1 MLNGMRLISLSVGI
15 YITLIAI
22 YAVADFENDRQ
33 QMINDINEMVGFT
46 STYIGK
52 SRLDSKVMAAMEKVP
67 RHEFVPK
74 SIRSMAYLNRPL
86 PIGNGQTISQPYIVA
101 LMTDLA
107 ELTEDSIVLEIGTG
121 SGYQAAVL
129 AELVKHVY
137 TIEIIEELGKR
148 AERDLQRL
156 GYTNISVKIGDG
168 YHGWPAHAP
177 FDVILVTAAP
187 ENVPS
192 ALIKQLK
199 AGGKLIIPVGR
210 QSSNQSLIVI
220 EKDLNGDI
228 QQRDILP
235 VGFVPLTGDH

>member
-1 MLNGMRLISLSVGI
+1 
-15 YITLIAI
+15 
-22 YAVADFENDRQ
+22 
-33 QMINDINEMVGFT
+33 
-46 STYIGK
+46 
-52 SRLDSKVMAAMEKVP
+52 MA
-67 RHEFVPK
+67 HEPASHDNHHLFSHLYWYSPDVVN
-74 SIRSMAYLNRPL
+74 LFL
-86 PIGNGQTISQPYIVA
+86 
-101 LMTDLA
+101 
-107 ELTEDSIVLEIGTG
+107 LEIGTG

-148 AERDLQRL
+148 AEKDLQRL

-192 ALIKQLK
+192 ALIEQLK

-210 QSSNQSLIVI
+210 QSSSQSLIVI
-220 EKDLNGDI
+220 EKDLNGNI
-228 QQRDILP
+228 EQRDILP